1 MSEVWCESEAKEH
14 LYSVGHVDS
23 VVLLLVIDHPCN
35 NVSDAFQIES
45 GIMDINNCSH
55 PRGLLASASDSL
67 HPRESM
73 IGKNLGS
80 SLSINCSHCESTIR
94 GRKGTMQ
101 GAELMECHI
110 YNLTRVEKVNGGR
123 VEMKDVDEVGGMYV
137 FISFLILNPRPP
149 LVTSL
154 SPSGV
159 PL

>member
-1 MSEVWCESEAKEH
+1 
-14 LYSVGHVDS
+14 
-23 VVLLLVIDHPCN
+23 
-35 NVSDAFQIES
+35 
-45 GIMDINNCSH
+45 
-55 PRGLLASASDSL
+55 
-67 HPRESM
+67 
-73 IGKNLGS
+73 
-80 SLSINCSHCESTIR
+80 
-94 GRKGTMQ
+94 MQ